1 MLNKLTIVLTLRH
14 REDFT
19 LRWMDYMNTIQCG
32 YKILIADGGDDESL
46 QNHLENY
53 KNYPNINYD
62 YIKYPYDR
70 SLIDYYKKL
79 CDITDKVKTPYIMY
93 ADNDDF
99 IILDYIDDWIV
110 FLDNNQD
117 FVSCGGD
124 SATLSVYSKDNK
136 IVNECYGNNFS
147 IQHNKNQPF
156 SIEGSTGVERA
167 CDFLRH
173 GNLDKIWFIWYDILR
188 TESVKITHKF
198 LNIYEFKDVVSL
210 EIYNDLSWLM
220 LGKSKKFDSI
230 SYIRQTG
237 TSECSALFDKEFNVL
252 ERFVNINAYNEIIDG
267 LTFINKDMT
276 ANDKKIINK
285 AFSIWLSKLVRRI
298 YFPSDN
304 KTRLLLNNF
313 YIILNNFMI
322 SKFINRC
329 LYSFRNLISKDK
341 VYFLRIKSIENSLSV
356 HYNVKN
362 FKDKL

>member
-1 MLNKLTIVLTLRH
+1 MINKLTIVLTVKH
-14 REDFT
+14 REEFT
-19 LRWMDYMNTIQCG
+19 LRWMDYMNTIKCG
-32 YKILIADGGDDESL
+32 CKILIADGGDDESL

-53 KNYPNINYD
+53 RNYPNINYD

-110 FLDNNQD
+110 FLDNNRD

-136 IVNECYGNNFS
+136 ILNECYGNNFS
-147 IQHNKNQPF
+147 IRHNKNQSF
-156 SIEGSTGVERA
+156 SIEGSTSVERV

-173 GNLDKIWFIWYDILR
+173 GDLDKIWFIWYDVLR

-198 LNIYEFKDVVSL
+198 FNIYEFKDVVSF
-210 EIYNDLSWLM
+210 EIYKDLSLLM

-237 TSECSALFDKEFNVL
+237 TSELSSSLDKEQNAI
-252 ERFVNINAYNEIIDG
+252 ERLVNINAYNELIDG
-267 LTFINKDMT
+267 LTFIDKDMT
-276 ANDKKIINK
+276 ANDKKIINQ
-285 AFSIWLSKLVRRI
+285 AFSLMLSEKTGRI
-298 YFPSDN
+298 YNPSDSMI
-304 KTRLLLNNF
+304 RLLLNNF
-313 YIILNNFMI
+313 YFISNNFII

-329 LYSFRNLISKDK
+329 LYSIRNLISKNK
-341 VYFLRIKSIENSLSV
+341 VYFLRIKSIENSLSL
-356 HYNVKN
+356 K
-362 FKDKL
+362 K